1 MNIPS
6 FQNIFR
12 GKTDNTLLQLFR
24 YTLVGGFAFLIDFGV
39 LFALTEYL
47 NLHYLV
53 SAAIAFVAGLS
64 VNYYLST
71 KWVFARRAI
80 GNRIVEFT
88 LFAFIGIIGLG
99 LNELSMWIFT
109 DILLIYYLVSKI
121 ITTIIIYLWNF
132 TARKFILFN
141 R

>member
-53 SAAIAFVAGLS
+53 SAAIAFIAGLS

-71 KWVFARRAI
+71 KWVFARRAF

-99 LNELSMWIFT
+99 LNELFMWIFT
-109 DILLIYYLVSKI
+109 DILLIFYLVSKI

-132 TARKFILFN
+132 SARKFILFN